1 MTAPRVHILGSY
13 HYLKRVDLAAAFA
26 RLGTDVDF
34 LADSGA
40 FSAFTSGAVVRLEDY
55 ADWLLRH
62 AAVIDAAATLDVIG
76 DPAATAANTA
86 RLSERTAGRVPI
98 LPVFH
103 VGSPWAEL
111 RRLCAEHPY
120 VALGGAVGVNGRVPQ
135 MTAWLVAAHRIAADH
150 DTRLHG
156 FGLTRPPYPEL
167 LPFYSV
173 DSIYWRSASRTGSL
187 SLWDGRRF
195 VGLRVGTP
203 AVGRHGL
210 LVRRYGGNPA
220 RIGRAGFGI
229 NSKSGV
235 PDGAAARLW
244 MQTASVRSLW
254 RYQEHIHRRLEPFP
268 APRGGCTSGDG
279 LKIYLAACAAGELTE
294 IAHAVHTETA
304 VGLDPQAIGPQEVPA

>member
-1 MTAPRVHILGSY
+1 MTGPRVHILGSY

-26 RLGTDVDF
+26 RLGADVDF

-55 ADWLLRH
+55 ADWLLTH

-86 RLSERTAGRVPI
+86 RLIERTGGRVPI

-111 RRLCAEHPY
+111 RRLCAEYPY

-156 FGLTRPPYPEL
+156 FGLTRPPYPEQ

-173 DSIYWRSASRTGSL
+173 DSVYWRSASRTGHL

-203 AVGRHGL
+203 AAGRHGL
-210 LVRRYGGNPA
+210 LVRRYGGDPA
-220 RIGRAGFGI
+220 RIGRAGFGVI
-229 NSKSGV
+229 GKSGAL
-235 PDGAAARLW
+235 GAAEARW
-244 MQTASVRSLW
+244 MQAASVRSMW
-254 RYQEHIHRRLEPFP
+254 RYQEHIRRRRGPIP
-268 APRGGCTSGDG
+268 APRGGRTGGNG

>member
-1 MTAPRVHILGSY
+1 VDVTAPRVHILGSY

-26 RLGTDVDF
+26 RLGADVDF

-55 ADWLLRH
+55 AEWLLRH
-62 AAVIDAAATLDVIG
+62 AAVINAAATLDVIG
-76 DPAATAANTA
+76 DPAATAANTD
-86 RLSERTAGRVPI
+86 RLTERTAGRVPI

-111 RRLCAEHPY
+111 TRLCTEYPY
-120 VALGGAVGVNGRVPQ
+120 VALGGAVGVNGRVEA
-135 MTAWLVAAHRIAADH
+135 MSAWLIAAHLIAADH

-156 FGLTRPPYPEL
+156 FGLTRPPYPEQ

-173 DSIYWRSASRTGSL
+173 DSAYWGSASRTGSL

-203 AVGRHGL
+203 VAARHGL

-220 RIGRAGFGI
+220 QVCQPGFGVK
-229 NSKSGV
+229 SKSVSADWAEDRRCGRC
-235 PDGAAARLW
+235 GATRN
-244 MQTASVRSLW
+244 
-254 RYQEHIHRRLEPFP
+254 
-268 APRGGCTSGDG
+268 TS
-279 LKIYLAACAAGELTE
+279 AAGGGWFSPR
-294 IAHAVHTETA
+294 APVA
-304 VGLDPQAIGPQEVPA
+304 PAGTG

>member
-26 RLGTDVDF
+26 RLGADVDF
-34 LADSGA
+34 LADSGG
-40 FSAFTSGAVVRLEDY
+40 FSAFTSGAVVRVGDY

-62 AAVIDAAATLDVIG
+62 AAVINAAATLDVIG

-86 RLSERTAGRVPI
+86 RLIERTAGRVPI

-111 RRLCAEHPY
+111 TRLCAEHPY
-120 VALGGAVGVNGRVPQ
+120 VALGGAVGVNGRVGA
-135 MTAWLVAAHRIAADH
+135 MSAWLVAAHRIAADH

-156 FGLTRPPYPEL
+156 FGLTRPPYPEQ

-173 DSIYWRSASRTGSL
+173 DSAYWGSASRTGHL
-187 SLWDGRRF
+187 SLWDGHRF

-203 AVGRHGL
+203 AAGRHGL

-220 RIGRAGFGI
+220 RISRTGFGI
-229 NSKSGV
+229 VGKSG
-235 PDGAAARLW
+235 PGGSAEARW
-244 MQTASVRSLW
+244 MQAASVRSMW
-254 RYQEHIHRRLEPFP
+254 RYQEHIRHRRGLVP
-268 APRGGCTSGDG
+268 APRGGRTSGNG
-279 LKIYLAACAAGELTE
+279 LKIYLAAGSAGDLPK
-294 IAHAVHTETA
+294 IAEAVRADTTPSPA
-304 VGLDPQAIGPQEVPA
+304 TPPMEVPA